1 MDKNHKDKI
10 DITTQEREE
19 KIKKLRAEL
28 SAVMDNIDEFSME
41 RIDQLSTALEELEP
55 KANEFDLESA
65 KEEFF
70 RDYYPSAVKMRNES
84 EKPQV
89 GVKRRVKLAAV
100 VAAVLLCLCG
110 GTVAIAGINIFE
122 TIFKSN
128 SEILRMEAG
137 GFDYDKSQIISQ
149 NGMSWEELE
158 EETGMEIPVI
168 GHFVKQMEIGQMS
181 LLHEN
186 MVLIEFLKGDTAY
199 TYTVQ
204 ELDPEN
210 IGRFIEKTEDE
221 VSVISLDGIEY
232 YIVQNNNWMS
242 IVWQKENMLC
252 TIIGLFDEAEARNAV
267 ESIQYKEE

>member
-1 MDKNHKDKI
+1 MDKNHKDII

-28 SAVMDNIDEFSME
+28 SAAMANIDEFSME
-41 RIDQLSTALEELEP
+41 RIDQLSAALEELEP
-55 KANEFDLESA
+55 KANEFNLESA

-70 RDYYPSAVKMRNES
+70 RDYYPSAVEMRNES

-128 SEILRMEAG
+128 SEILHMDAG
-137 GFDYDKSQIISQ
+137 GYYKDKSEIISQ

-158 EETGMEIPVI
+158 TEVGVEIPVI
-168 GHFVKQMEIGQMS
+168 GHFVKHFDVGQMVV
-181 LLHEN
+181 LHEHMAVIDFYN
-186 MVLIEFLKGDTAY
+186 NEN
-199 TYTVQ
+199 TYTFTVQ
-204 ELDPEN
+204 KLDPN
-210 IGRFIEKTEDE
+210 KMGRNIEKTDDE
-221 VSVISLDGIEY
+221 VLVIDLDNIEY
-232 YIVQNNNWMS
+232 HIVQNNKWMS
-242 IVWQKENMLC
+242 VVWQKDNVLY
-252 TIIGLFDEAEARNAV
+252 TIVGVFDIAEARNAI
-267 ESIQYKEE
+267 ESILYEEE

>member
-1 MDKNHKDKI
+1 MDKNHKDII

-28 SAVMDNIDEFSME
+28 SAAMDNIDEFSME
-41 RIDQLSTALEELEP
+41 RIDQLSAALEELEP
-55 KANEFDLESA
+55 KANEFDLEST

-89 GVKRRVKLAAV
+89 GVKRKVKLAVV

-128 SEILRMEAG
+128 GEILRMEAG
-137 GFDYDKSQIISQ
+137 GYYKDESEIVSQ

-158 EETGMEIPVI
+158 GIFGEEIPI
-168 GHFVKQMEIGQMS
+168 IRYFVDKMDIGQMS
-181 LLHEN
+181 IVHDN
-186 MVLIEFLKGDTAY
+186 MVLVEFIKGEDVY

-204 ELDPEN
+204 KLNNNNMD
-210 IGRFIEKTEDE
+210 RTIEKTEDE
-221 VSVISLDGIEY
+221 TMVISLDDIEY
-232 YIVQNNNWMS
+232 HIVQNKNW
-242 IVWQKENMLC
+242 INVIWQKDNRLC
-252 TIIGLFDEAEARNAV
+252 TLAGISDEIEAKNAI
-267 ESIQYKEE
+267 ESIQYEEE

>member
-1 MDKNHKDKI
+1 MDKNHKDII

-28 SAVMDNIDEFSME
+28 SAAMDNIDEFSME
-41 RIDQLSTALEELEP
+41 RIDQLSAALEELEP
-55 KANEFDLESA
+55 KTNEFDLESA

-100 VAAVLLCLCG
+100 VAAALLCLCG

-128 SEILRMEAG
+128 SEILRINVS
-137 GFDYDKSQIISQ
+137 GFGKTKESIKSQ
-149 NGMSWEELE
+149 NGITWEELE
-158 EETGMEIPVI
+158 IELGEEIPI
-168 GHFVKQMEIGQMS
+168 IRYFVEKMDIGQMQM
-181 LLHEN
+181 LYEN
-186 MVLIEFLKGDTAY
+186 MAVIEFLDGDNVY

-204 ELDPEN
+204 ELEAASVE
-210 IGRFIEKTEDE
+210 RVIEKTEKD
-221 VSVISLDGIEY
+221 VQVITLDDIEY
-232 YIVQNNNWMS
+232 HIVQNRKWMT
-242 IVWQKENMLC
+242 IIWQKDNLLC
-252 TIIGLFDEAEARNAV
+252 TVAGNFDKDEAINAI
-267 ESIQYKEE
+267 ESIEYKEE